1 MKNVVFR
8 TEFKAP
14 SRILN
19 WFPGHMRKAMR
30 MLEGEAKKTSM
41 FIEVRDSRIPLT
53 SHNREVIS
61 LLPEKVKRLV
71 VYNKIDLANEKR
83 TIELIKKIHEQ
94 EEMKNVP
101 WMHIST
107 KKNINVN
114 KLISFI

>member
-1 MKNVVFR
+1 
-8 TEFKAP
+8 
-14 SRILN
+14 
-19 WFPGHMRKAMR
+19 MRKAMR